1 MTADPA
7 TSIGHIH
14 NLAVDNQIR
23 ASAGGSRRG
32 TGRTLI
38 EASLE
43 WMREKGMTI
52 AKIDTLEVNSI
63 GRWLYPSTGFDELVR
78 EINYSMPLEPRAPST
93 LPPNLTALEHIVER
107 LTPEGAT
114 VQWWAEEVGVGCVS
128 SANAHEAWP
137 TASAIK
143 AFLMAALFHE
153 QRASWDSVPPELTKI
168 LDREPG
174 FEAPLAMWDP
184 ARPEWE
190 AYKVPE
196 GTLETVIETLRNWTY
211 RMIVQGMSVHSILL
225 SSTLLLLRSLVFTLE
240 IGSAVLHESLVVV
253 LTGVDLLGWQD
264 GDDFPGR
271 DRQPGLQH
279 LRQHRYPV
287 RNPLAPATAL
297 KNLPKSPDKS
307 RFRQAAWRSRGRDCE
322 DPRAGPIGWAG
333 RRPGGAVPADSTDG

>member
-14 NLAVDNQIR
+14 NLAVDNQVR

-93 LPPNLTALEHIVER
+93 LPPNLTALEGIVER
-107 LTPEGAT
+107 LTPKGAT

-153 QRASWDSVPPELTKI
+153 QRANWDSVPPELTKI

-196 GTLETVIETLRNWTY
+196 GTLEAVIETLRNWTY
-211 RMIVQGMSVHSILL
+211 RMIVQGMSVHST
-225 SSTLLLLRSLVFTLE
+225 SSLLLLRSLVFTLE
-240 IGSAVLHESLVVV
+240 ISSAVLHESLVVGLTGG
-253 LTGVDLLGWQD
+253 LTGVDVLGWQD

-271 DRQPGLQH
+271 DRKPSLQH

-287 RNPLAPATAL
+287 RNPPAPAKAL
-297 KNLPKSPDKS
+297 KNLL
-307 RFRQAAWRSRGRDCE
+307 
-322 DPRAGPIGWAG
+322 
-333 RRPGGAVPADSTDG
+333 T